1 MSVVKGMDG
10 DETWQRGGS
19 AGDGARGWRGW
30 GGEEVGKDLEAGLEA
45 GHALVEE
52 MEEVRGQ
59 QAMRGSGC
67 GLRAT
72 GYGLRARGVQAPGE
86 QATLQWQSQSQSLT

>member
-59 QAMRGSGC
+59 QAMRGTGC

-72 GYGLRARGVQAPGE
+72 GYGLRATGYGRTGPGE
-86 QATLQWQSQSQSLT
+86 QATLQSLT